1 MTVLQE
7 GGPLPRPESR
17 LLSNTQKW
25 IVWEDTCG
33 DKARDF
39 IGKEDQGGEQ
49 QGEGTQENSSATWL
63 TVSGFL
69 VMGLGSGLSSTNH
82 SDSESCLVLHAL
94 FGQDGCQWEGFWEVV
109 GHVVFRFDLSR
120 TLPVGGGLFVPCS
133 LPGPPVIKQFMQ
145 WLLGCLARVGGFSQ
159 CAPPDNC
166 SLEIKRHL
174 LLGRKAMT
182 NLESI
187 LKSRDITLPT
197 KVCIAKGIFFFFL
210 NRGLFIKQ

>member
-1 MTVLQE
+1 MTVLQK

-33 DKARDF
+33 DQARDF

-82 SDSESCLVLHAL
+82 SDSRVLPGIACLVRPR
-94 FGQDGCQWEGFWEVV
+94 WM
-109 GHVVFRFDLSR
+109 
-120 TLPVGGGLFVPCS
+120 PVRRILGGGWTCGISFWPFPNSSSWWWFICS
-133 LPGPPVIKQFMQ
+133 MFFTRTSCHKTVHAMVTRVSGQGGRFQSVCSPWQLQLRNRKTLAPWKKSYDKPREHIKKQRHYFTNKG
-145 WLLGCLARVGGFSQ
+145 LYSQ
-159 CAPPDNC
+159 
-166 SLEIKRHL
+166 RY
-174 LLGRKAMT
+174 
-182 NLESI
+182 
-187 LKSRDITLPT
+187 
-197 KVCIAKGIFFFFL
+197 FFFF
-210 NRGLFIKQ
+210 K